1 MHLIRLCIKY
11 NGAPNKKI
19 FWGRTMKMPPPS
31 PLCPSPSIPLEILG
45 VYWIIMES
53 SCPSVWVLICQSLK
67 LFLWHAAIL
76 KKLDEWQKLTM
87 FTFCGFGWILGYT
100 LIAKISYVK
109 GICLDLIGCHDC
121 KISFSNM
128 TKKLSIIWSIQKL
141 QQLG

>member
-1 MHLIRLCIKY
+1 MSICLGINLSKSK
-11 NGAPNKKI
+11 AI
-19 FWGRTMKMPPPS
+19 FMT
-31 PLCPSPSIPLEILG
+31 
-45 VYWIIMES
+45 
-53 SCPSVWVLICQSLK
+53 SCHS
-67 LFLWHAAIL
+67 

-100 LIAKISYVK
+100 LIAKISYEK

>member
-1 MHLIRLCIKY
+1 MGHQIRKY
-11 NGAPNKKI
+11 SEGEPWKCPLPHPFVPVLNFRGILDHNGVIMSICLGINLSKSKAI
-19 FWGRTMKMPPPS
+19 FMTCCHS
-31 PLCPSPSIPLEILG
+31 
-45 VYWIIMES
+45 
-53 SCPSVWVLICQSLK
+53 
-67 LFLWHAAIL
+67 

-100 LIAKISYVK
+100 LIAKISYEK

>member
-1 MHLIRLCIKY
+1 MSICLGINLSKSK
-11 NGAPNKKI
+11 AI
-19 FWGRTMKMPPPS
+19 FMTCCHS
-31 PLCPSPSIPLEILG
+31 
-45 VYWIIMES
+45 
-53 SCPSVWVLICQSLK
+53 
-67 LFLWHAAIL
+67 

-100 LIAKISYVK
+100 LIAKISYEK
-109 GICLDLIGCHDC
+109 GICLDLIGCHDF